1 MDLLLLLLIPLVS
14 ALALPLLPGPST
26 WVKRGALGAALLQL
40 ATAGWLWRH
49 PPLELSLGW
58 LPRLG
63 LQFDLGLDGL
73 SLPLVLLTALLTA
86 MAVLAAPDDQHR
98 PRLFFALLLAT
109 NLGLIGSFL
118 ARNALLFVLAYEL
131 ILIPTTLLVAIWGG
145 GRRAGAA
152 IRFLLYGALSGI
164 TLLAAVLAFGW
175 LNPGGLD
182 FSYTAL
188 AAHDLSPVQQRWL
201 LALVLLAFGLK
212 LPVVPLHGWQPLTYS
227 QAPTPVAMLLS
238 GAVSK
243 LGAYGLLRFGVGFLP
258 EAWSAWAP
266 WIAAFGAISAIYG
279 ALNAIVQLDM
289 RRLVAY
295 SSLGHMGFLLLAL
308 AAATPLSLQGVVA
321 QMLAHGLI
329 IALLFCL
336 VGLIEA
342 RTGTTAIPE
351 LSGLLNPQR
360 GLPFTLGLLL
370 VALMAAAGVPGLAGF
385 VAELLVFEGSWVVFP
400 VPTLVCLVSSG
411 LTAVYAVRLF
421 NRVGFGRLDND
432 RADWISSHWSERAP
446 ALVLTALVVV
456 TGLWPVALT
465 GFSEASTA
473 ELALRSSAAVGVT
486 AQAPTS
492 TIATALSRPTAF
504 SNAMALRSAT
514 AVSGAAVS
522 GASAATSTAA
532 NSASAEIPA

>member
-1 MDLLLLLLIPLVS
+1 MTMLLLLLLPL
-14 ALALPLLPGPST
+14 LAGILLPLLPVGSL
-26 WVKRGALGAALLQL
+26 WVRRGALITALLQL
-40 ATAGWLWRH
+40 VLGLWLWRH
-49 PPLELSLGW
+49 PPAGLSVSW

-63 LQFDLGLDGL
+63 LDLSLGLDGL
-73 SLPLVLLTALLTA
+73 SLPLVLLTALITA
-86 MAVLAAPDDQHR
+86 MAVMASPEDQSR
-98 PRLFFALLLAT
+98 PRLFFPLLLAT

-145 GRRAGAA
+145 QRRAGAA
-152 IRFLLYGALSGI
+152 IRFLVYGAVSGI
-164 TLLAAVLAFGW
+164 ALLAAVLAFGW
-175 LNPGGLD
+175 LSPGGLD
-182 FSYTAL
+182 FSFTTL
-188 AAHDLSPVQQRWL
+188 ADHGLTLNQQRWI

-212 LPVVPLHGWQPLTYS
+212 LPAVPLHGWQPLTYS

-243 LGAYGLLRFGVGFLP
+243 LGAYGLLRFGIGFLP
-258 EAWSAWAP
+258 DAWSAWAP
-266 WIAAFGAISAIYG
+266 WIAAIGAISAIYG
-279 ALNAIVQLDM
+279 ALNAISQLEM

-321 QMLAHGLI
+321 QMLAHGMI

-360 GLPFTLGLLL
+360 GLPFTLGLMLL
-370 VALMAAAGVPGLAGF
+370 ALMAAAGVPGLAGF
-385 VAELLVFEGSWVVFP
+385 VAELLVFEGSWVAFP
-400 VPTLVCLVSSG
+400 VPTLVCLISSG

-432 RADWISSHWSERAP
+432 RADWISTRWSERAP
-446 ALVLTALVVV
+446 ALVLSTLVLI
-456 TGLWPVALT
+456 TGLFPSMLT
-465 GFSEASTA
+465 GFSEAATGP
-473 ELALRSSAAVGVT
+473 LALRSSEAVTVI
-486 AQAPTS
+486 ALAPS
-492 TIATALSRPTAF
+492 
-504 SNAMALRSAT
+504 SNPQL
-514 AVSGAAVS
+514 
-522 GASAATSTAA
+522 
-532 NSASAEIPA
+532 PA

>member
-1 MDLLLLLLIPLVS
+1 MTLLL
-14 ALALPLLPGPST
+14 LPLLPLLAGVLIPLLPSESV
-26 WVKRGALGAALLQL
+26 WVRRSALLAAVLQL
-40 ATAGWLWRH
+40 ANGFWLWAH
-49 PPLELSLGW
+49 PPADLSLSW

-73 SLPLVLLTALLTA
+73 SLPLVLLAALLTA
-86 MAVLAAPDDQHR
+86 MAVLASPDNQSR
-98 PRLFFALLLAT
+98 PRLFFPLLLAT

-145 GRRAGAA
+145 ERRAGAA
-152 IRFLLYGALSGI
+152 VRFLIYGAVSGI
-164 TLLAAVLAFGW
+164 ALLAAVLAFGW

-182 FSYTAL
+182 FSYAAL
-188 AAHDLSPVQQRWL
+188 ADHTLTPTQQRWI

-243 LGAYGLLRFGVGFLP
+243 LGAYGLLRFGIEFLP
-258 EAWSAWAP
+258 DAWSAWSG

-279 ALNAIVQLDM
+279 ALNAIAQLDM

-329 IALLFCL
+329 IALLFSL
-336 VGLIEA
+336 VGLIEQK
-342 RTGTTAIPE
+342 TGTTAIPE

-370 VALMAAAGVPGLAGF
+370 LALMAAAGVPGQAGF
-385 VAELLVFEGSWVVFP
+385 VAELLVFEGSWVAYP
-400 VPTLVCLVSSG
+400 WPTLVCLISSG
-411 LTAVYAVRLF
+411 FTAVYAVRLF
-421 NRVGFGRLDND
+421 NRVGFGRLDNAK
-432 RADWISSHWSERAP
+432 ADWASTSWGERAP
-446 ALVLTALVVV
+446 ALVLTALVLI
-456 TGLWPVALT
+456 GGIWPAALT

-473 ELALRSSAAVGVT
+473 PLALRSSEAVTVV
-486 AQAPTS
+486 
-492 TIATALSRPTAF
+492 AL
-504 SNAMALRSAT
+504 
-514 AVSGAAVS
+514 
-522 GASAATSTAA
+522 ASPSTAPSPL
-532 NSASAEIPA
+532 SA